1 MARKPR
7 GLSSEEK
14 QLWEEVAKKTA
25 RLRAKTALS
34 PSFDTEKQ
42 SLIQPKMPKVPAP
55 RFQVGERAKGR
66 KPGHDLAPSIRDQVA
81 GGPIAMDKKRYGKM
95 TRGRIDPEARI
106 DLHGLTMAEA
116 HPRLNRFI
124 LGAVAEQKR
133 LVLVITGK
141 GKHKPDSGP
150 IPERLGV
157 LRHQVPQWLHTPP
170 LRAHVLQISEANQK
184 HGGHGAY
191 YVYLRRSR

>member
-7 GLSSEEK
+7 GLSKDEK
-14 QLWEEVAKKTA
+14 ELWEEVAKKTA
-25 RLRAKTALS
+25 KLRPDAPK
-34 PSFDTEKQ
+34 PSAFETEKQ
-42 SLIQPKMPKVPAP
+42 TLSHPKMPKVPTP
-55 RFQVGERAKGR
+55 RFQIGERAKGR

-124 LGAVAEQKR
+124 LNAVADQKR

-141 GKHKPDSGP
+141 GKSKPDSGP

-157 LRHQVPQWLHTPP
+157 LRHQVPHWLHMPP

-191 YVYLRRSR
+191 YVYLRRAR